1 MMCISLLG
9 DRETGCMNRRLLP
22 DLHLLDIIQS
32 MKQKNS
38 YQSYYPLF
46 VDLRNKKVVVVGGG
60 GVAERK
66 VQGLLSAGAHVKLVS
81 PEVTEAL
88 GEMASDGLV
97 DYVPRTF
104 VPEDLDRAWLVIA
117 ATDDTDVQELVYK
130 ESSSQRIFCNV
141 IDQPEFCSF
150 IVPSIVRRG
159 DLCLSISTGG
169 RSPALA
175 QRLRREFE
183 QSLGSFYGDYVSL
196 LGELRQLIIKSF
208 RDPETR
214 KDLCHSLADPEVATW
229 VRDGKWDRVEK
240 WAVSLCGEEAV
251 NIVLNFR

>member
-1 MMCISLLG
+1 
-9 DRETGCMNRRLLP
+9 
-22 DLHLLDIIQS
+22 

-38 YQSYYPLF
+38 SQSYYPFF

-66 VQGLLSAGAHVKLVS
+66 VQGLLSADAQVKLVS

-88 GEMASDGLV
+88 GKMASDGLI
-97 DYVPRTF
+97 DHAARAF
-104 VPEDLDRAWLVIA
+104 VAEDLDRAWLVIA
-117 ATDDTDVQELVYK
+117 ATDDTEVQELVYN
-130 ESSSQRIFCNV
+130 EALSQRIFCNV
-141 IDQPEFCSF
+141 VDLPEFCSF

-175 QRLRREFE
+175 QRLRKELE

-196 LGELRQLIIKSF
+196 LGELRQLIIKSYD
-208 RDPETR
+208 DPVTK
-214 KDLCHSLADPEVATW
+214 KDLCQSLADPEVMAW
-229 VRDGKWDRVEK
+229 VRDGEWDRVEK
-240 WAVSLCGEEAV
+240 WAVSLCGEEAG

>member
-1 MMCISLLG
+1 
-9 DRETGCMNRRLLP
+9 
-22 DLHLLDIIQS
+22 LLDIIQS

-38 YQSYYPLF
+38 SRSYYPLS

-81 PEVTEAL
+81 PDVTEAL
-88 GEMASDGLV
+88 GKMAADGLIDHV
-97 DYVPRTF
+97 ARAF
-104 VPEDLDRAWLVIA
+104 VPEDLDKAWLVIA
-117 ATDDTDVQELVYK
+117 ATDDTEVQELVYK
-130 ESSSQRIFCNV
+130 EASSQRIFCNV

-150 IVPSIVRRG
+150 IVPSVVRRG

-169 RSPALA
+169 KSPALA
-175 QRLRREFE
+175 QHLRKELE

-208 RDPETR
+208 GDPVTR
-214 KDLCHSLADPEVATW
+214 KDLCQSLADPEVIAW
-229 VRDGKWDRVEK
+229 VRDGEWDRVER
-240 WAVSLCGEEAV
+240 WAVSLCGKEAA
-251 NIVLNFR
+251 NIVLSFAKGSIEC

>member
-1 MMCISLLG
+1 MDKG
-9 DRETGCMNRRLLP
+9 LLP
-22 DLHLLDIIQS
+22 DLHLLDIIQC

-38 YQSYYPLF
+38 CHSYYPLF
-46 VDLRNKKVVVVGGG
+46 VDLRNKKVVIVGGG

-66 VQGLLSAGAHVKLVS
+66 IQGLLSAGAHVKLVS

-88 GEMASDGLV
+88 GEMASDGLIDHV
-97 DYVPRTF
+97 VRAF
-104 VPEDLDRAWLVIA
+104 VPEDLDRSWLVIA

-130 ESSSQRIFCNV
+130 ESSSQRVFCNV
-141 IDQPEFCSF
+141 VDQPEFCSF
-150 IVPSIVRRG
+150 IVPSVVRRG

-183 QSLGSFYGDYVSL
+183 QSFGSFYGDYVSL
-196 LGELRQLIIKSF
+196 LGELRQLILKSHQ
-208 RDPETR
+208 DPVTR
-214 KDLCHSLADPEVATW
+214 KDLCQSLADPEVMAW
-229 VRDGKWDRVEK
+229 VREGEWDRVER
-240 WAVSLCGEEAV
+240 WAVSLCGTEAV